1 MVGSVAEKHTQTLA
15 MATRFRHAAAE
26 TSWASYRVKLL
37 EVARDLERE
46 AEKLERREGLPE
58 ISRAG

>member
-1 MVGSVAEKHTQTLA
+1 MVVSGSEKAAQTLA

-26 TSWASYRVKLL
+26 TSWAAYRTKLL
-37 EVARDLERE
+37 EVARDLESE
-46 AEKLERREGLPE
+46 AEKLEHQEGLRE